1 MSNLSIFKTTWDDLV
16 FEGRNKEYG
25 AYQLRQ
31 ENPRTTML
39 ALLSALLLVAF
50 AVSVPTLLHHYL
62 GKTVPQTEPEIFTL
76 TPVSYFPPAPK
87 PFKEK
92 AILPA
97 TSKNQKTNPEMAH
110 PVVVKP
116 VEATV
121 NVPANA
127 DIPSGTSNPTGTD
140 SGTATIPTSGGGG
153 GTETVPATPT
163 PSGPLNS
170 YELDK
175 NPEFP
180 GGIKAFLTYVG
191 NNFKTPD
198 VELDG
203 SVKVYVSFVV
213 ETDGTLTDIAVRR
226 DPGYGLGAE
235 AIRVLKTLKAKWKP
249 GMKDGK
255 PVRAYYNL
263 PIAVE
268 MKQ

>member
-25 AYQLRQ
+25 AYELRR
-31 ENPRTTML
+31 ENPKTTLL
-39 ALLSALLLVAF
+39 ALLTALFLVAF

-62 GKTVPQTEPEIFTL
+62 GKSVPQTKPEIFTL
-76 TPVSYFPPAPK
+76 TPVTYFPPAPK
-87 PFKEK
+87 PLKEK

-97 TSKNQKTNPEMAH
+97 TNKGQRTKPEMTH
-110 PVVVKP
+110 PVVAKP
-116 VEATV
+116 SEATV
-121 NVPANA
+121 NVPANV
-127 DIPSGTSNPTGTD
+127 DIPTGPSNPTGTD
-140 SGTATIPTSGGGG
+140 SGTATITTSGGGD
-153 GTETVPATPT
+153 TETLPATPT

-191 NNFKTPD
+191 HNFKTPD
-198 VELDG
+198 VELDS

-226 DPGYGLGAE
+226 DPGYGLGDE

-263 PIAVE
+263 PISVE
-268 MKQ
+268 LK